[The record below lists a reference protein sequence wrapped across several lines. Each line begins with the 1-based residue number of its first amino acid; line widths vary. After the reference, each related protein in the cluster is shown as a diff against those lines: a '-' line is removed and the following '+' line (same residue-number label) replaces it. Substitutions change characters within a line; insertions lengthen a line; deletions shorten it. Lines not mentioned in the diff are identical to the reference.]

1 MHTYIHRYIL
11 TYIRTYVRTYI
22 HSIHIYIP
30 SHPHPIPSLP
40 SPAHTIPYHTSIHAY
55 VHTYITPHYINNM
68 YIHIYMYI
76 HMFIYY
82 CVYITLHSITFHTY
96 KHTYRQTDTHSI
108 PYHII
113 PYHTIPYRIP
123 YQHTYIPFQSIPF
136 HPYLTIRYHTI
147 HTYTFGGGVGYLYLH
162 LLADTQANVHTLL
175 PPIHYHIPPPQG
187 GRDRQRHTWFNIVV
201 KLYVVPCSAFTLVFG
216 PFDMRPAIMKGGFA
230 MKMWTVCLVH
240 KIVPQRLTV
249 CGKPWIKGGISSS
262 IETVQTFSSI
272 QPHLH
277 GSTTQL
283 PAATSK
289 R

>member
-1 MHTYIHRYIL
+1 MYSYIYIDIHTYIH
-11 TYIRTYVRTYI
+11 THTHTYI
-22 HSIHIYIP
+22 HTYLHTHIHTYTHI
-30 SHPHPIPSLP
+30 
-40 SPAHTIPYHTSIHAY
+40 HTCTYMHTHA
-55 VHTYITPHYINNM
+55 HTYI
-68 YIHIYMYI
+68 
-76 HMFIYY
+76 
-82 CVYITLHSITFHTY
+82 HTY
-96 KHTYRQTDTHSI
+96 IHTYRQTDTHSI

-123 YQHTYIPFQSIPF
+123 YEHTYIPFHSIP
-136 HPYLTIRYHTI
+136 YYTIPYHTYI
-147 HTYTFGGGVGYLYLH
+147 HIWGRGGYLYLH

-249 CGKPWIKGGISSS
+249 CGKP
-262 IETVQTFSSI
+262 
-272 QPHLH
+272 
-277 GSTTQL
+277 
-283 PAATSK
+283 
-289 R
+289 